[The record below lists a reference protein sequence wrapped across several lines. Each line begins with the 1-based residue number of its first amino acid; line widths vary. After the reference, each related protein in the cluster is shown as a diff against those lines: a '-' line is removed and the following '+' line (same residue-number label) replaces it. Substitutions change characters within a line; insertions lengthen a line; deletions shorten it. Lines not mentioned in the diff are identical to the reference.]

1 MTQLPIALLLY
12 VALGGAYLVVFP
24 ALVLAYIR
32 GRWYKTSSIERVL
45 MFFLV
50 FFFFPGFLLLGPF
63 VNWRPQR
70 RQIPT

>member
-1 MTQLPIALLLY
+1 MTQLPLALLMY

-24 ALVLAYIR
+24 ALTLAYLR
-32 GRWYKTSSIERVL
+32 GRWYTASSIERVL

-70 RQIPT
+70 REIPG